1 MAIHADDSS
10 IPAGPGM
17 TVGTQSRT
25 QDRRRAELL
34 DRCAWNAY
42 RAGNHSRALRL
53 LALARTADPSMAPQL
68 DEHRARVSA
77 ARRAAEP
84 SSQSLAP
91 SSQSLAEVVA
101 SRLADAGVTPDDP
114 ALRRIAEH
122 NAQAQARA
130 GVGPTAAASASEPE
144 RERFRQQVLAAAAHL
159 EAGS

>member
-1 MAIHADDSS
+1 VIVAIHADDSATS
-10 IPAGPGM
+10 AGLSM
-17 TVGTQSRT
+17 IAGTHSRT

-34 DRCAWNAY
+34 DRCAGDAY
-42 RAGNHSRALRL
+42 RAGNHSQALRL
-53 LALARTADPSMAPQL
+53 LALARAADPAMAPQL

-84 SSQSLAP
+84 SGQP
-91 SSQSLAEVVA
+91 LAEVVA
-101 SRLADAGVTPDDP
+101 SRLAEAGVTPDDP

-130 GVGPTAAASASEPE
+130 GVAPTAAASAGEPE
-144 RERFRQQVLAAAAHL
+144 RERFRQQVLAAAAQM